1 VLLHVFF
8 VPFVSVLIP
17 TQKCSFLLISQLLHF
32 GVALSPALRD
42 SFESKFLTMNIE
54 RNYPTNLGKGQI
66 LDLAKF
72 IVTENFKHHSNNVLP
87 QDYED
92 DINAIHEEE
101 IKYIDNSE
109 IFVVKNDTDEITGA
123 IRVLK
128 WNYSDVLPIQKI
140 FGINPL
146 LAITNYNVNEI
157 FHIGRFAI
165 QKESK
170 DVNLFKKLMV
180 CAIAPVCAHKGNIA
194 FAEIDS
200 KLLRVLRLLGIK
212 ASVIGESIEYL
223 GSETIPVAFT
233 YDGLID
239 FFNKNKSLVSQ
250 EALASS
256 LVSTELPESVVSENI
271 EYNYSLV

>member
-1 VLLHVFF
+1 MKL
-8 VPFVSVLIP
+8 
-17 TQKCSFLLISQLLHF
+17 
-32 GVALSPALRD
+32 
-42 SFESKFLTMNIE
+42 E
-54 RNYPTNLGKGQI
+54 RNYLENLQKGQL

-87 QDYED
+87 QDYTND
-92 DINAIHEEE
+92 VNSIHDEE
-101 IKYIDNSE
+101 IKYAKNSKV
-109 IFVVKNDTDEITGA
+109 FVVKNKNRKITGA

-128 WNYSDVLPIQKI
+128 WNYSDILPIQKM

-165 QKESK
+165 EKGPKHTS
-170 DVNLFKKLMV
+170 LFKKLMV
-180 CAIAPVCAHKGNIA
+180 CAITPVCAQKGNIA

-200 KLLRVLRLLGIK
+200 KLLRVLRLLGIT

-239 FFNKNKSLVSQ
+239 FYNKNKSLVIS
-250 EALASS
+250 EIKTIK
-256 LVSTELPESVVSENI
+256 VETEVLQESVVSSDTI
-271 EYNYSLV
+271 YNYSLV

>member
-1 VLLHVFF
+1 M
-8 VPFVSVLIP
+8 
-17 TQKCSFLLISQLLHF
+17 
-32 GVALSPALRD
+32 
-42 SFESKFLTMNIE
+42 KFE
-54 RNYPTNLGKGQI
+54 RNYLENLQKGQL

-72 IVTENFKHHSNNVLP
+72 IVTENFKHHSDNVLP
-87 QDYED
+87 QDYTND
-92 DINAIHEEE
+92 VNSIRDEE
-101 IKYIDNSE
+101 IKYAENSQ
-109 IFVVKNDTDEITGA
+109 IFVVKNEDNDITGA

-128 WNYSDVLPIQKI
+128 WNYSDILPIQKM

-146 LAITNYNVNEI
+146 LAITDYDVNEI

-165 QKESK
+165 QKGSK

-180 CAIAPVCAHKGNIA
+180 CAIAPVCANKGNIA

-233 YDGLID
+233 YEGLID
-239 FFNKNKSLVSQ
+239 FFNKNKSLVAP
-250 EALASS
+250 EKLTNK
-256 LVSTELPESVVSENI
+256 LVSTNLPESVVSE
-271 EYNYSLV
+271 EVTYNYSLV

>member
-1 VLLHVFF
+1 
-8 VPFVSVLIP
+8 
-17 TQKCSFLLISQLLHF
+17 
-32 GVALSPALRD
+32 
-42 SFESKFLTMNIE
+42 MNLE
-54 RNYPTNLGKGQI
+54 RNYPENLGKGQI

-92 DINAIHEEE
+92 DINSICDEE
-101 IKYIDNSE
+101 IKYADHSE
-109 IFVVKNDTDEITGA
+109 IFVVKNDTDDITGA

-146 LAITNYNVNEI
+146 LAITNYDVNEI
-157 FHIGRFAI
+157 YHIGRFAI

-180 CAIAPVCAHKGNIA
+180 CAIAPVCAQKGNIA

-233 YDGLID
+233 YDGLIN
-239 FFNKNKSLVSQ
+239 FYNKNKSLVAP
-250 EALASS
+250 ETLASNS
-256 LVSTELPESVVSENI
+256 LVPELQESVVSENI
-271 EYNYSLV
+271 NYNYSLV